1 MVMIVKQ
8 TKERKIMRK
17 NLFVFIHGVIGNGVE
32 DDGHGVIAV
41 KIFNERENAIIYSN
55 KVLKEIVNSLVEIVE
70 QDESSLE
77 EAVKELNGYMVKED
91 GNWEIKPES
100 TYYGMVKEETE

>member
-1 MVMIVKQ
+1 
-8 TKERKIMRK
+8 MRK
-17 NLFVFIHGVIGNGVE
+17 KLFVFIHGVVGNGFE
-32 DDGHGVIAV
+32 DDGHEVLSV
-41 KIFNERENAIIYSN
+41 KVFNERAEAIKYSN
-55 KVLKEIVNSLVEIVE
+55 AVLRDEVTSLVDLVE

-77 EAVKELNGYMVKED
+77 EAVENMNGFMVEKD